1 MYIVKICKHIVYKS
15 FIFGNFF
22 ESKYFLYIER
32 YKKRENYMAVGA
44 RDRLDIALV
53 KKYNSL
59 KVDNPI
65 VGESLIDPN
74 KMYEAMNDWAN
85 MTKSF
90 MDIKKTLQATCTKA
104 IAPNI
109 TYRKTASLK

>member
-1 MYIVKICKHIVYKS
+1 
-15 FIFGNFF
+15 
-22 ESKYFLYIER
+22 
-32 YKKRENYMAVGA
+32 MAVGA

-53 KKYNSL
+53 RKYNSL
-59 KVDNPI
+59 KVDNPV
-65 VGESLIDPN
+65 VGESLVNPD

-90 MDIKKTLQATCTKA
+90 MNIRNTLKETCTKA

-109 TYRKTASLK
+109 TYNRTASLK

>member
-1 MYIVKICKHIVYKS
+1 
-15 FIFGNFF
+15 
-22 ESKYFLYIER
+22 
-32 YKKRENYMAVGA
+32 MAVGA

-59 KVDNPI
+59 KVDNPVI
-65 VGESLIDPN
+65 GESLVDPD

-90 MDIKKTLQATCTKA
+90 FDMKNSLKATCTKA

-109 TYRKTASLK
+109 TYNKTAPLK

>member
-1 MYIVKICKHIVYKS
+1 
-15 FIFGNFF
+15 
-22 ESKYFLYIER
+22 
-32 YKKRENYMAVGA
+32 MAVGA

-53 KKYNSL
+53 RKYNSL

-65 VGESLIDPN
+65 VGESLVNPD

-90 MDIKKTLQATCTKA
+90 MDVRKSLRETCTKA

-109 TYRKTASLK
+109 MYQKTAPIR

>member
-1 MYIVKICKHIVYKS
+1 
-15 FIFGNFF
+15 
-22 ESKYFLYIER
+22 
-32 YKKRENYMAVGA
+32 MAVGA

-90 MDIKKTLQATCTKA
+90 MNIRNALQETCTRA

-109 TYRKTASLK
+109 MYNKTAPLK